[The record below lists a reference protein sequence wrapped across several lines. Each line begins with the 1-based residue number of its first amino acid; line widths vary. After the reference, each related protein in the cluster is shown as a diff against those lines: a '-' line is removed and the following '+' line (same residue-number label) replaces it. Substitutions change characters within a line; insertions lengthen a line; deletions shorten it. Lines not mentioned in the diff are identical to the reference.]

1 MRSLTFPV
9 FLFLAG
15 IAATIYSALDH
26 DLIGVIFGYV
36 IAVVS
41 FHCIRETAVLEAE
54 AKKTLS

>member
-1 MRSLTFPV
+1 MRSFAFPL

-15 IAATIYSALDH
+15 VAAMVYSAIDR
-26 DLIGVIFGYV
+26 DLIGVIFGYLV
-36 IAVVS
+36 AVVS